1 MASLNSNSISGI
13 TTELFSNS
21 HAVNKKYVDDNIPI
35 LPDSTIGGG
44 KFLVT
49 TDGVDITWSDISNVE
64 EFANVGI
71 STYYIPEMASSIHIE
86 GVGGGAAGD
95 NQGGSGNATDD
106 NSRVL
111 YHSCSNNGFL
121 MDMITDTV
129 YGGGKYLISGDC
141 ALLVST
147 DSFHWESKNIG
158 QGSNEGDT
166 SIRSVDYY
174 NGLFL
179 AGAMASYVCGSS
191 NAVRASTDTIHW
203 QARTI
208 SNSGN
213 SDCFCK
219 TGFGGLKYLNNKWFL
234 LDATKRSMQIS
245 TDSIHWTLRTI
256 PTGLSD
262 PGGNKLHW
270 SGNHYAYRSHCGIH
284 VTSTDSIHWF
294 KRTIP
299 WGNVQCNTSRCFA
312 RPFTYSPTLNLW
324 VNAYGTYNNQQCP
337 AGSGQ
342 LYGQHL
348 ITSTDTIHWTLRT
361 LAYAA
366 SRPEGYTACHQDYYT
381 EVTEVNGK
389 LYLSSCFIQD
399 PDNFPNSQY
408 CNTSTYFPLV
418 STDAIHWDG
427 YIDAVGCN
435 SLIIDDVYPGTA
447 CEACMKQFFNLNNRL
462 LTGGYRIATVS
473 QRLSLAGNGGNAGN
487 YAKFSINPS
496 KVIDRK
502 LEINVGSGGAT
513 STGTS
518 CIGCVGAG
526 TTISYRSQEGT
537 TSYYFNGTDSQIEL
551 GNNDAFI
558 LGTGDFTLE
567 FFVKFSSANGS
578 PTSTDVIFDSLTTG
592 SNGFKIVR
600 YNVSDS
606 NQNKIRF
613 YTDGDYQAT
622 SDVVVENDTWVHVAV
637 VRSGRT
643 KIYVDGKEGEYP
655 DTYIDSNNYSRPD
668 FKLGVQRNTNSGFL
682 HGYLSSIRL
691 TKGHARYACL
701 GASPASDFNSPP
713 PDLNRSNRTVF
724 LSGVGSTIAD
734 QIGNGVISNTNVS
747 LCTSTC
753 LPEIKINH
761 TINGAGLVCN
771 TQSCTMSPL
780 KFNFGARGQDDPS
793 SYTTQ
798 DFFNPFQPSGGGA
811 GALTGE
817 TGGSSGA
824 LLNYSTEIKSTG
836 GANPQ
841 SGISFQSAVYGTGGG
856 GGNPGISGAP
866 GFRGGGGGGAGEGS
880 SACGGKGGDG
890 FVKITWW

>member
-13 TTELFSNS
+13 TTEIFGGS
-21 HAVNKKYVDDNIPI
+21 HAVNKKYADDNIPT

-64 EFANVGI
+64 EFSKVGI
-71 STYYIPEMASSIHIE
+71 STYYIPEMASSIHVE

-95 NQGGSGNATDD
+95 NQGGTSSATDQ
-106 NSRVL
+106 NSRVIFTCCDNFS
-111 YHSCSNNGFL
+111 SCMYN
-121 MDMITDTV
+121 DV
-129 YGGGKYLISGDC
+129 AYGDGKYLIAGDC
-141 ALLVST
+141 NFAIST
-147 DSFHWESKNIG
+147 DTIHWEKKSIG
-158 QGSNEGDT
+158 QGSSYES
-166 SIRSVDYY
+166 SIRGVGYHD
-174 NGLFL
+174 GFFL
-179 AGAMASYVCGSS
+179 AGAMASYMCSASS
-191 NAVRASTDTIHW
+191 ALFASTDTTHWQLRTITKTGNSSCFCSTGYSGLKYLNDKWILIDGCKTSIHVSTDTIHW
-203 QARTI
+203 E
-208 SNSGN
+208 
-213 SDCFCK
+213 
-219 TGFGGLKYLNNKWFL
+219 
-234 LDATKRSMQIS
+234 
-245 TDSIHWTLRTI
+245 LRT
-256 PTGLSD
+256 G
-262 PGGNKLHW
+262 PGSCLGGHNLHW
-270 SGNHYAYRSHCGIH
+270 SGNYYGYRNHCHIP

-294 KRTIP
+294 RRTIP
-299 WGNVQCNTSRCFA
+299 YHNTVCYSNRCMT
-312 RPFTYSPTLNLW
+312 RSFTYAPTTNLW
-324 VNAYGTYNNQQCP
+324 ITAYGTYNNQQCP
-337 AGSGQ
+337 TGSGYY
-342 LYGQHL
+342 YGQHL
-348 ITSTDTIHWTLRT
+348 ATSTDTIHWELRT
-361 LAYAA
+361 LAFAEGHE
-366 SRPEGYTACHQDYYT
+366 EGYTDNSGQFFT
-381 EVTEVNGK
+381 EVTEVGGR
-389 LYLSSCFIQD
+389 LYLSSFCMMD
-399 PDNFPNSQY
+399 PHNYPKSQS
-408 CNTSTYFPLV
+408 CSNKIYFPLT
-418 STDAIHWDG
+418 STDAIHWDPF
-427 YIDAVGCN
+427 INAAGCN
-435 SLIIDDVYPGTA
+435 SPFMDNTGSSQPNANCICAFRQYY
-447 CEACMKQFFNLNNRL
+447 NLNNRL
-462 LTGGYRIATVS
+462 FSGAYCTGVLS
-473 QRLSLAGNGGNAGN
+473 PRLSSAGNGGNSGN

-518 CIGCVGAG
+518 CNGCAGAG

-537 TSYYFNGTDSQIEL
+537 TSYYFNGTDSQIQL

-567 FFVKFSSANGS
+567 FFVKFSSANGA

-592 SNGFKIVR
+592 SNGFRIVR
-600 YNVSDS
+600 YNVADT

-613 YTDGDYQAT
+613 FTDGDYRAT
-622 SDVVVENDTWVHVAV
+622 ADVVVENDTWVHVAV

-643 KIYVDGKEGEYP
+643 KIYVDGKEGEFP
-655 DTYIDSNNYSRPD
+655 DTYIDFNNYCRPD
-668 FKLGVQRNTNSGFL
+668 FKLGVNRNSDSGFL

-701 GASPASDFNSPP
+701 GESPASDFNPPP

-734 QIGNGVISNTNVS
+734 QTGNGVISNTNVS

-761 TINGAGLVCN
+761 TINGGSTLLFDN

-780 KFNFGARGQDDPS
+780 RFNFGAKGQDDPG
-793 SYTTQ
+793 SYTIQ
-798 DFFNPFQPSGGGA
+798 DIFNPFQPSGGGA

-824 LLNYSTEIKSTG
+824 LLNYSTEIKATG
-836 GANPQ
+836 GASPQ
-841 SGISFQSAVYGTGGG
+841 SGVTFQSAVYGTGGG